1 MRATVDGLSGT
12 ARSAIVTQPRPNST
26 APGGNEQNK
35 PGTVPDGTS
44 GGSSSAKPGAN
55 TGVVAGGKTSA
66 ADSLAHTG
74 IDMSLVTVLAM
85 AMLAAGITLERL
97 RRMTR

>member
-1 MRATVDGLSGT
+1 M
-12 ARSAIVTQPRPNST
+12 
-26 APGGNEQNK
+26 PG
-35 PGTVPDGTS
+35 GTS
-44 GGSSSAKPGAN
+44 GDGSPSAKPGAN
-55 TGVVAGGKTSA
+55 PGVGAGGKTSA

-74 IDMSLVTVLAM
+74 IDMALVTVLAM

>member
-1 MRATVDGLSGT
+1 M
-12 ARSAIVTQPRPNST
+12 
-26 APGGNEQNK
+26 PG
-35 PGTVPDGTS
+35 GTS
-44 GGSSSAKPGAN
+44 GDGSSSAKPGAN
-55 TGVVAGGKTSA
+55 MGAVAGGGGKTSA

>member
-1 MRATVDGLSGT
+1 M
-12 ARSAIVTQPRPNST
+12 
-26 APGGNEQNK
+26 PG
-35 PGTVPDGTS
+35 GTS
-44 GGSSSAKPGAN
+44 GDGSSSAKPGAN
-55 TGVVAGGKTSA
+55 MGAVAGGKTSA

>member
-1 MRATVDGLSGT
+1 MRATVDGLSDEPP
-12 ARSAIVTQPRPNST
+12 A
-26 APGGNEQNK
+26 
-35 PGTVPDGTS
+35 
-44 GGSSSAKPGAN
+44 
-55 TGVVAGGKTSA
+55 VAGGKTSA

>member
-1 MRATVDGLSGT
+1 M
-12 ARSAIVTQPRPNST
+12 
-26 APGGNEQNK
+26 PG
-35 PGTVPDGTS
+35 GTS
-44 GGSSSAKPGAN
+44 GDGSSSAKPGAN
-55 TGVVAGGKTSA
+55 TGVVAGGGKTSA

>member
-1 MRATVDGLSGT
+1 MARLPPSRARTWAQL
-12 ARSAIVTQPRPNST
+12 P
-26 APGGNEQNK
+26 
-35 PGTVPDGTS
+35 
-44 GGSSSAKPGAN
+44 
-55 TGVVAGGKTSA
+55 GGKTSA

>member
-1 MRATVDGLSGT
+1 M
-12 ARSAIVTQPRPNST
+12 
-26 APGGNEQNK
+26 
-35 PGTVPDGTS
+35 
-44 GGSSSAKPGAN
+44 GA
-55 TGVVAGGKTSA
+55 VAGG
-66 ADSLAHTG
+66 DSLAHTG

>member
-1 MRATVDGLSGT
+1 MARLPPSRARTWAQL
-12 ARSAIVTQPRPNST
+12 
-26 APGGNEQNK
+26 PG
-35 PGTVPDGTS
+35 
-44 GGSSSAKPGAN
+44 
-55 TGVVAGGKTSA
+55 GGKTSA